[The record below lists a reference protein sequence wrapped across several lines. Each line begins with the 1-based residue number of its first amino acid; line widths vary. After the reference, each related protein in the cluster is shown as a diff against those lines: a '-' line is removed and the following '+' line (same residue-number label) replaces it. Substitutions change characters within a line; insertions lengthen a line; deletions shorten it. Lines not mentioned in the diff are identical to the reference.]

1 MQRRVVSDLAPV
13 LPLVYHPAY
22 SAPLPSSHRFP
33 MAKFR
38 LLEECLRH
46 GAFGDDRHWHQPL
59 PAPRRWMERVHSRAY
74 LEAFARGQLDAA
86 ALRRIGLPASTAL
99 VQRTWLAVG
108 GTVLTARLALRH
120 GIACHLAGGT
130 HHAFPDHGSG
140 FCIVN
145 DVAVAARVLLAER
158 VVQRLL
164 VVDLDVHQGDGT
176 AWIFANE
183 PRVFTFS
190 AHAAS
195 NFPARK
201 QHSDLDLPF
210 ADGVEDGEY
219 LAAVGAVLPE
229 LLERQRPDLVLY
241 NAGVDPHREDRLG
254 RLNLTA
260 TGLLARDRLVIESCR
275 LRGIPVATVL
285 GGGYDE
291 LPALVHRHALV
302 FTAAEQVSRRHGL
315 HARWEEPGAISSGA
329 GSRGHGS
336 VGLG

>member
-1 MQRRVVSDLAPV
+1 MSDLASF

-38 LLEECLRH
+38 LLQECLRH
-46 GAFGDDRHWHQPL
+46 GEFADDRHWHQPL

-74 LEAFARGQLDAA
+74 LEAFARGRLDAA

-145 DVAVAARVLLAER
+145 DVAVAARVLLAEG

-176 AWIFANE
+176 AWIFADD

-201 QHSDLDLPF
+201 QHSDLDLPL
-210 ADGVEDGEY
+210 ADGVEDREY
-219 LAAVGAVLPE
+219 LSAVDAIVPE
-229 LLERQRPDLVLY
+229 LLEQQRPDLVLY
-241 NAGVDPHREDRLG
+241 NAGVDPHRDDRLG
-254 RLNLTA
+254 RLNLSA
-260 TGLLARDRLVIESCR
+260 AGLLARDRLVIEACR
-275 LRGIPVATVL
+275 MRGIPVATVL
-285 GGGYDE
+285 GGGYDD
-291 LPALVHRHALV
+291 LAALVSRHALV
-302 FTAAEQVSRRHGL
+302 FTAAQQVIRRHGL
-315 HARWEEPGAISSGA
+315 HATIGAPGADPSGA
-329 GSRGHGS
+329 DSGGHGS
-336 VGLG
+336 TGLS